1 MHIIIYVFIFV
12 CMFANILT
20 FKLACMFANILT
32 FTFSCMLEIMNEQQ
46 QLDLLKKRA
55 GVPRD
60 ISKKALWDLL
70 QQQQARLEAQEDAR
84 INFATRVPR
93 SVATG
98 IRRSAHMQ
106 GRKVQDV
113 VEEALN
119 LYLAAQ
125 ED

>member
-1 MHIIIYVFIFV
+1 
-12 CMFANILT
+12 
-20 FKLACMFANILT
+20 
-32 FTFSCMLEIMNEQQ
+32 MLKIMNEKQH
-46 QLDLLKKRA
+46 QLDLLKTRA

-60 ISKKALWDLL
+60 LSKKELWDLL

-84 INFATRVPR
+84 INFATRVPK

-113 VEEALN
+113 VEEALK

>member
-1 MHIIIYVFIFV
+1 MGVSRAIYSPITGIIYVFFFV
-12 CMFANILT
+12 CMFANILLCS
-20 FKLACMFANILT
+20 LACMLKN
-32 FTFSCMLEIMNEQQ
+32 MNEQ
-46 QLDLLKKRA
+46 QLDLLKTRA

-84 INFATRVPR
+84 ITFATRVPR

-113 VEEALN
+113 VEEAFT